1 MKKGRGK
8 YMKAIV
14 YTTQT
19 GSTKRYAQMISEGTG
34 LPVYSFKDSKK
45 NVPVG
50 ADIVYLG
57 WINAGKIQ
65 GYRKA
70 SKRYKIRAACGVGMS
85 KTGTMTENVR
95 KRTRIAESVPLFTLQ
110 GNFNI
115 DKLHGFYRLIMALMA
130 KAIKNDLENKKD
142 LSLEEAD
149 IADMVIHGGERVKS
163 ENLNDFLD
171 WYNSEII
178 K

>member
-1 MKKGRGK
+1 MN
-8 YMKAIV
+8 AII

-19 GSTKRYAQMISEGTG
+19 GSTKRYAEMISEKTG
-34 LPVYSFKDSKK
+34 LPIYSFKDSKQ

-50 ADIVYLG
+50 ADFVYLG
-57 WINAGKIQ
+57 WINAGKIT
-65 GYRKA
+65 GYKKA
-70 SKRYKIRAACGVGMS
+70 AKRYNVLSVCGVGMS
-85 KTGTMTENVR
+85 KTETMTENVR

-142 LSLEEAD
+142 LSPEEAD
-149 IADMVIHGGERVKS
+149 MVDTVLHGAERVKA
-163 ENLNDFLD
+163 ENLKGFLE
-171 WYNSEII
+171 WYHSEIAD
-178 K
+178 

>member
-1 MKKGRGK
+1 
-8 YMKAIV
+8 
-14 YTTQT
+14 
-19 GSTKRYAQMISEGTG
+19 
-34 LPVYSFKDSKK
+34 
-45 NVPVG
+45 
-50 ADIVYLG
+50 
-57 WINAGKIQ
+57 
-65 GYRKA
+65 
-70 SKRYKIRAACGVGMS
+70 MS

-142 LSLEEAD
+142 LSPEEAD

-171 WYNSEII
+171 WYNSEIT

>member
-1 MKKGRGK
+1 MN
-8 YMKAIV
+8 AIV

-19 GSTKRYAQMISEGTG
+19 GSAKRYAEMISEKTG
-34 LPVYSFKDSKK
+34 LPIYSFKDSKK

-57 WINAGKIQ
+57 WINAGKIT
-65 GYRKA
+65 GYKKA
-70 SKRYKIRAACGVGMS
+70 AKRYNVLSVCGVGMS

-142 LSLEEAD
+142 LSPEEAD

-171 WYNSEII
+171 WYNSEIT

>member
-1 MKKGRGK
+1 MN
-8 YMKAIV
+8 AII

-19 GSTKRYAQMISEGTG
+19 GSTKRYAEMISEKTG
-34 LPVYSFKDSKK
+34 LPIYSFKDSKK

-50 ADIVYLG
+50 TDIVYLG

-142 LSLEEAD
+142 LSPEEAD

-171 WYNSEII
+171 WYNSEIT

>member
-1 MKKGRGK
+1 MN
-8 YMKAIV
+8 AII

-19 GSTKRYAQMISEGTG
+19 GSTKRYAQMISESTG
-34 LPVYSFKDSKK
+34 LPVYSLNESKK
-45 NVPVG
+45 NLSAD

-142 LSLEEAD
+142 LSPEEAD

-171 WYNSEII
+171 WYNSEIT

>member
-1 MKKGRGK
+1 MN
-8 YMKAIV
+8 AII

-19 GSTKRYAQMISEGTG
+19 GSTKRYAEMISEKTG
-34 LPVYSFKDSKK
+34 LPIYSFKDSKK

-110 GNFNI
+110 GNFSI

-142 LSLEEAD
+142 LSPEEAD

-171 WYNSEII
+171 WYNSEIT

>member
-1 MKKGRGK
+1 MN
-8 YMKAIV
+8 AIV
-14 YTTQT
+14 YTTKT
-19 GSTKRYAQMISEGTG
+19 GNTKRYAQMISEGTG
-34 LPVYSFKDSKK
+34 LPIYSFKDSKK

-142 LSLEEAD
+142 LSPEEAD

>member
-1 MKKGRGK
+1 MN
-8 YMKAIV
+8 AII

-142 LSLEEAD
+142 LSPEEAD

-171 WYNSEII
+171 WYNSEIT

>member
-1 MKKGRGK
+1 
-8 YMKAIV
+8 MKAIV
-14 YTTQT
+14 YTTKT
-19 GSTKRYAQMISEGTG
+19 GNTKRYAQMISEGTG
-34 LPVYSFKDSKK
+34 LPIYSFKDSKK

-142 LSLEEAD
+142 LSPEEAD

-171 WYNSEII
+171 WYNSEIT